1 MDPNLRYTPHVYTRR
16 RNKIVTADARP
27 LTDAEIAA
35 FKRQINSPL
44 LKRFL
49 TTIEA
54 LTERLSERER
64 EIESLKRK
72 SPRPR

>member
-1 MDPNLRYTPHVYTRR
+1 M
-16 RNKIVTADARP
+16 TADARP

-49 TTIEA
+49 RTIDDLA
-54 LTERLSERER
+54 ERLSERES
-64 EIESLKRK
+64 EIAHLKRK
-72 SPRPR
+72 NISRSR